1 MSSQGSREK
10 HDTGTR
16 GQGDTAKHQVGPSAV
31 RFACHRSPYASRGF
45 TLLEVL
51 LSLAILAV
59 IVTTIYS
66 SFSTAGRNIESA
78 ETTRDGTDLART
90 LISRLTN
97 DIANV
102 YVNGNLS
109 ETYFY
114 GSKLER
120 DEDKHRFDSI
130 YLTTLTNWRTPE
142 SKEMDLWEVGYFFQ
156 DKPDGKGKVL
166 RRKEKREFS
175 KDVPRR
181 EGGKDY
187 ELTDAVDGL
196 RLRYSNG
203 TTWADEWNKS
213 GLPKAV
219 EIVLTMTDGRVYATE
234 VDIRERQQ

>member
-1 MSSQGSREK
+1 MNNSGSRVQRPGSRGAARCP
-10 HDTGTR
+10 TGT
-16 GQGDTAKHQVGPSAV
+16 AAYSK
-31 RFACHRSPYASRGF
+31 GF

-51 LSLAILAV
+51 LALTILAMV
-59 IVTTIYS
+59 ATVIYS
-66 SFSTAGRNIESA
+66 SFSTASRNIESA
-78 ETTRDGTDLART
+78 EALRDGTDQART
-90 LISRLTN
+90 LIARLTN
-97 DIANV
+97 DIANA

-109 ETYFY
+109 ETFFY

-120 DEDKHRFDSI
+120 DEDKQRFDSI
-130 YLTTLTNWRTPE
+130 YLTTLTNQRYLSQKSDAN

-166 RRKEKREFS
+166 MRKEKREIS

-187 ELTDAVDGL
+187 ELTDTVEGL

-203 TTWADEWNKS
+203 TTWADEWTS

-234 VDIRERQQ
+234 VDIRQIQ